1 MVFVQFFHFLP
12 PFYVYIIA
20 CKYMFVKHLFSFM
33 LTRTTVCDKINIRK
47 GEISMLDVLKSKVMI
62 LFAVLVIGV
71 VFVDC
76 SFNNNLDEVQE
87 PTNLVLNS

>member
-1 MVFVQFFHFLP
+1 
-12 PFYVYIIA
+12 
-20 CKYMFVKHLFSFM
+20 
-33 LTRTTVCDKINIRK
+33 
-47 GEISMLDVLKSKVMI
+47 MLDVLKSKVMI

-87 PTNLVLNS
+87 STNLVLNS